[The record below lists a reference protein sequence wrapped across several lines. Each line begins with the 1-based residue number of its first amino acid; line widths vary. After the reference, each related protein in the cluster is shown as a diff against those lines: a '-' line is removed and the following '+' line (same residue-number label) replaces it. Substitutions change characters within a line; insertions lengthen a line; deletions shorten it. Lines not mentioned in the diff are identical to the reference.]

1 MMERLLKRGQAI
13 AEDGAEAAVNAR
25 LARPV
30 PPGIS
35 AERIATGIML
45 CGRGLR
51 RRFVTDAA
59 VRALIR

>member
-13 AEDGAEAAVNAR
+13 ADERAEAAVDAR
-25 LARPV
+25 LERPL

-35 AERIATGIML
+35 AERIDTGIML